1 MIRSR
6 YLAIEV
12 LSGEMPQNFSVS
24 AWRVNY
30 EYVEEDSSF
39 VSSDSMLNKVHELAR
54 WTLEAGVVDTLTD
67 SNARERRPYECD
79 GFIGGSNRALIQGDQ
94 MLNRHSFGWVL
105 EVPTW
110 PVEWQQMT
118 PLLGYQVRKNAT
130 FAAIYV

>member
-39 VSSDSMLNKVHELAR
+39 VSSDSMLNKVHELVRLGANPIM
-54 WTLEAGVVDTLTD
+54 LSKVMLVA
-67 SNARERRPYECD
+67 NECC
-79 GFIGGSNRALIQGDQ
+79 AC
-94 MLNRHSFGWVL
+94 
-105 EVPTW
+105 
-110 PVEWQQMT
+110 
-118 PLLGYQVRKNAT
+118 LGLANVTRCMMH
-130 FAAIYV
+130 I